1 MIEDHAHVDPS
12 LRVLLHHVLLE
23 ELVEHGEDGVRVL
36 GPGLGLA
43 DPLGDRAEHLA
54 EPLAIGA
61 GSHPQPV
68 AEVVNEHD
76 VPGAEELGREEVGH
90 RAVRP
95 RLRIVLADKVVDV
108 AVEDEQAGGTC
119 VILLGEL
126 SGPAGEPFRNGHG
139 TVSRQR
145 RRGGRRA
152 SWQDGRRNWCGHRLG
167 FNTTL
172 HHGSSLLTS
181 TLEKVKP
188 SLRKGRS
195 VNLAPGDMLTFE

>member
-61 GSHPQPV
+61 GSHPQPI
-68 AEVVNEHD
+68 AEVVDEHD
-76 VPGAEELGREEVGH
+76 VPRAKELGGEEVGH
-90 RAVRP
+90 GAVRSRP
-95 RLRIVLADKVVDV
+95 RIFLADKVVDV

-126 SGPAGEPFRNGHG
+126 SGPAWEPLRNGRG

-152 SWQDGRRNWCGHRLG
+152 SLQDGRSSWRGRRLG
-167 FNTTL
+167 FSTPL

-181 TLEKVKP
+181 TLEKARP
-188 SLRKGRS
+188 SLCKGRS
-195 VNLAPGDMLTFE
+195 VSLARSDTFTFE